1 MTDVRLPVPAA
12 VRSIVQTLED
22 AGFETWTVGGA
33 VRDLLAGRP
42 AGDWDLTTR
51 ARPGDVRR
59 LFRRTVPI
67 GVEHGTVGVLQSGG
81 AMYEVTTFRKDVETD
96 GRHAVVAF
104 ADDLRDDLAR
114 RDFTINAV
122 AWHPLRAELCDPYD
136 GAGDLRRG
144 LLRTVG
150 RPDERFAEDY
160 LRVLRAL
167 RFAGRFGLRIE
178 DGTWRA
184 LREAV
189 PHLPSLS
196 AERIRDE
203 LLKVLADDA
212 RPSRALGL
220 YVDSGALEVLHPEL
234 AVRSRAPDW
243 SVRLDAMDH
252 LPRGRPYLRLAALLH
267 GLDAR
272 ATAQILVRL
281 RLSNAWTDA
290 VAHRVAAGG
299 LPSPDASAAEIRRW
313 IAALGPEHVMAVAR
327 IDLARARVGS
337 GADAAGVVAAWRAAK
352 SVLREAPPLA
362 VGDLAIDGRHL
373 IRMGLRPGPDF
384 KRILGRLLDRVL
396 DDPSANDA
404 DTLEGEVRRMLESG
418 DV

>member
-12 VRSIVQTLED
+12 VRSIVETLED

-33 VRDLLAGRP
+33 VRDLLAGWP

-67 GVEHGTVGVLQSGG
+67 GIEHGTVGVLQPDG

-96 GRHAVVAF
+96 GRHAVVEF

-136 GAGDLRRG
+136 GAGDLERG
-144 LLRTVG
+144 VLRTVG
-150 RPDERFAEDY
+150 RPEERFAEDY
-160 LRVLRAL
+160 LRALRAL
-167 RFAGRFGLRIE
+167 RFAGRFGLHI
-178 DGTWRA
+178 DDDTWTA
-184 LREAV
+184 LEAAI
-189 PHLPSLS
+189 PHLSGLS

-203 LLKVLADDA
+203 LLKVLGDDA
-212 RPSRALGL
+212 RPSVALQL
-220 YVDSGALEVLHPEL
+220 YADSGVLGALHPEL
-234 AVRSRAPDW
+234 ADRAEDPDW
-243 SVRLDAMDH
+243 RVRLDAVDH
-252 LPRGRPYLRLAALLH
+252 LPRGRPFLRLTALLH

-272 ATAQILVRL
+272 DAAQLLVRL
-281 RLSNAWTDA
+281 RLSNARTDA

-299 LPSPDASAAEIRRW
+299 LPDPGTPPAGVRRW
-313 IAALGPEHVMAVAR
+313 LSSLGREHLDAVAR
-327 IDLARARVGS
+327 VELARARVGS
-337 GADAAGVVAAWRAAK
+337 GADPQAVVDAWR
-352 SVLREAPPLA
+352 SVKAVVRRDPPLS
-362 VGDLAIDGRHL
+362 VGDLALDGRDL
-373 IRMGLRPGPDF
+373 IRMGLRPGPEF

-396 DDPSANDA
+396 DDPSANEASVLEDA
-404 DTLEGEVRRMLESG
+404 VRRMVEPG
-418 DV
+418 DG